1 MRACWSLLAEHRGGA
16 GRPQCRSSASTGVH
30 ALLPS
35 FGDQELEDRIV
46 TPADT
51 GLRLAFEFNVARL
64 VTVI

>member
-1 MRACWSLLAEHRGGA
+1 L
-16 GRPQCRSSASTGVH
+16 TGVH

-51 GLRLAFEFNVARL
+51 ELRLAFEFDAARR
-64 VTVI
+64 VTVL